1 MLRTADTHPWR
12 IADTNWL
19 QVGAQLALAGLWLAL
34 FRPVGDYLLMIL
46 SHEHYHTNQIML
58 IGILVLAVQQ
68 MVGRPLRLRLD
79 APPRL
84 HWPPLLLALGAALGF
99 LVVERFLDVNSF
111 SAVLAGLATY
121 GLLGLWM
128 PLPAWRRSLPVALL
142 LIGVLPFGDHLQT
155 FIGYPMRIVTA
166 AIVRDGLAAA
176 GVHTVGV
183 DTILVFE
190 NGISQ
195 VDIPCSGVKSLWSGM
210 MFLLAATWIRHKP
223 INLRWL
229 LVAGVFGVL
238 LFAANLARVA
248 ALVVVGPVAGWPLLA
263 EMLHLP
269 LGVLGF
275 AAACAAA
282 VALLDRWVAH
292 ATTPGEHAPA
302 HTTPGLQPAW
312 LTPALII
319 AVAALAWLYTPRPAD
334 SAGAA
339 ITHWQFPAEL
349 STQPLP
355 LTAAERD
362 WLMRDGAEAAER
374 WRFDWRGLRGSFIIV
389 TSRTWRAHHQPERCF
404 EVYGLSLDDSRTH
417 LVDSDFPLRFVAL
430 GDGDHHSV
438 LSASYW
444 FQSTAATTDDYGA
457 RIWSDLSTQRT
468 RWVLVSILFDSVVD
482 PSAVDVAAL
491 YRGLQQAVA
500 QNLVDS

>member
-84 HWPPLLLALGAALGF
+84 HWPPLLLALGASLGF
-99 LVVERFLDVNSF
+99 LIVERFLDVNSF

-166 AIVRDGLAAA
+166 AIVRDGLAAV

-229 LVAGVFGVL
+229 LVAGVFGGL

-275 AAACAAA
+275 VAACAAA

-292 ATTPGEHAPA
+292 ATTPG
-302 HTTPGLQPAW
+302 
-312 LTPALII
+312 
-319 AVAALAWLYTPRPAD
+319 
-334 SAGAA
+334 
-339 ITHWQFPAEL
+339 
-349 STQPLP
+349 
-355 LTAAERD
+355 
-362 WLMRDGAEAAER
+362 
-374 WRFDWRGLRGSFIIV
+374 
-389 TSRTWRAHHQPERCF
+389 
-404 EVYGLSLDDSRTH
+404 
-417 LVDSDFPLRFVAL
+417 
-430 GDGDHHSV
+430 
-438 LSASYW
+438 
-444 FQSTAATTDDYGA
+444 
-457 RIWSDLSTQRT
+457 
-468 RWVLVSILFDSVVD
+468 
-482 PSAVDVAAL
+482 
-491 YRGLQQAVA
+491 
-500 QNLVDS
+500 